1 MEVKENA
8 MGSRPVFPLLMSMSV
23 PPMVSMLIQSL
34 YNIVDSVFV
43 ARISDK
49 ALTAVSL
56 AYPLHNLIIARAVG
70 YGVGINA
77 CIARSLG
84 AKRQE
89 ETNQTAAHGALGTAF
104 HCILF
109 ILAGLFL
116 TKPFLRL
123 FTDDPEI
130 FSMGCSYTYI
140 VVCLSFGS
148 LFHIYIEKMFQAT
161 GNMVMPMILQGVGA
175 LINIVLDPI
184 MIFGLFGFP
193 AMGVT
198 GAAIATVIG
207 QILAC
212 TLAVILFIL
221 KEKNIRVSFRGFQFD
236 RRIFLRIYSIGIPS
250 CIMLSLPSLLV
261 GILNA
266 LLVGLSSVAVAVF
279 GLYFKLQSFVYMPE
293 NGIIQGMRPII
304 SYNYGA
310 GHLDRMKET
319 VRCSMISCVVI
330 LAVGT
335 LLFLAVPDY
344 IMMMFGAEGEMME
357 MGISCLRIISL
368 GFIFSAAGT
377 VFSGCFEAIGRG
389 LHSLAVSLVRQL
401 IVIPPLAFLLAGTMG
416 VTGVWA
422 AFPAAELLAA
432 LLGYVLYRGQMKRV
446 KLELSSSL
454 KQEEQS

>member
-56 AYPLHNLIIARAVG
+56 AYPLQNLIIAVAVG

-212 TLAVILFIL
+212 TMAVILFIL

>member
-56 AYPLHNLIIARAVG
+56 AYPLQNLIIAVAVG

>member
-1 MEVKENA
+1 MEERENT

-23 PPMVSMLIQSL
+23 PPMISMLIQSL
-34 YNIVDSVFV
+34 YNIVDSIFV

-56 AYPLHNLIIARAVG
+56 AYPLQNLIIAVAVG

-89 ETNQTAAHGALGTAF
+89 ETNQTAAHGALGTAL

-109 ILAGLFL
+109 ILVGVFL
-116 TKPFLRL
+116 TEPFLRL

-140 VVCLSFGS
+140 VVCFSFGS

-175 LINIVLDPI
+175 LINIILDPI

-198 GAAIATVIG
+198 GAAAATVAG

-212 TLAVILFIL
+212 ILAVTLFNL
-221 KEKNIRVSFRGFQFD
+221 KEKNIRVSFRAFHFD
-236 RRIFLRIYSIGIPS
+236 RRIFFRIYSIGIPS
-250 CIMLSLPSLLV
+250 CIMLSLPALLV
-261 GILNA
+261 GILNS

-310 GHLDRMKET
+310 GHLDRMRET
-319 VRCSMISCVVI
+319 VRCSMISCGAI
-330 LAVGT
+330 LAAGT

-357 MGISCLRIISL
+357 MGMSCLRIISL

-401 IVIPPLAFLLAGTMG
+401 VVIPPLAFLLAETMG
-416 VTGVWA
+416 VTGVWI
-422 AFPAAELLAA
+422 AFPAAEILAA
-432 LLGYVLYRGQMKRV
+432 LLGLVLYRGQMRKV
-446 KLELSSSL
+446 KLELLGSL
-454 KQEEQS
+454 EKEERR

>member
-56 AYPLHNLIIARAVG
+56 TYPLQNLIIAVAVG

>member
-56 AYPLHNLIIARAVG
+56 AYPLQNLIIAVAVG

-422 AFPAAELLAA
+422 AFPAAEFLAA